1 MHQASYPLQKSKPS
15 RLIDVCLEEEILEGL
30 SVSGEDDGIVVY
42 IYRRRRKWHVF
53 WRIIYKAAA

>member
-1 MHQASYPLQKSKPS
+1 MHRASYPLQKSKPS

-42 IYRRRRKWHVF
+42 I
-53 WRIIYKAAA
+53 